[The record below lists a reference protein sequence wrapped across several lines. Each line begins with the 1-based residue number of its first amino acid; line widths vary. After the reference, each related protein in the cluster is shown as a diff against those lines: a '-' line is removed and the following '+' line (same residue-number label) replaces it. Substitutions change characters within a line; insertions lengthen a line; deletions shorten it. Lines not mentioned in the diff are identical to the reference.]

1 MCHTWLRDRVM
12 ERRGEIT
19 LRRDTE
25 KERACVCIR
34 PDVSNT
40 MVTCSLPVNDQFIVL
55 DVNMLYPGI
64 ESLQCPG
71 TQWDYS
77 GERELVTKF

>member
-1 MCHTWLRDRVM
+1 M

-19 LRRDTE
+19 PRRDTE

-55 DVNMLYPGI
+55 DVV
-64 ESLQCPG
+64 
-71 TQWDYS
+71 S
-77 GERELVTKF
+77 GNRKSSVSRHSVGLLG